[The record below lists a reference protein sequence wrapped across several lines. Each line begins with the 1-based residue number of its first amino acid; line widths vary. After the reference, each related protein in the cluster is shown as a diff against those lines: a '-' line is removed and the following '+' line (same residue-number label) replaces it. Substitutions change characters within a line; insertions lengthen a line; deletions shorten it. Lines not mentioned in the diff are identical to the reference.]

1 MKQKKLHKK
10 IGALFL
16 AAAIV
21 TVGSSQLV
29 VNADALGTTD
39 AGLPGIEARV
49 GNYAKEVNPSDYFFE
64 VRYVD
69 GAGNPVPGGGN
80 IEFET
85 TGPYSREDIPLPYGY
100 MEVIPAHPGEDWL
113 YPTALEFVDGQWVV
127 TNPVVEIMVEKMASV
142 DIIFKDTD
150 GNILEDLGYTKFYD
164 GEGGGIERVNTP
176 EGYEFVGEN
185 TYAVDVTRDADG
197 RLVANPT
204 QVTFVVKVVQGDGS
218 ESNPYR
224 IRNAEDLKEFA
235 KTVNDGELAACAE
248 LTADID
254 LNPGVTFYEDG
265 SYQGGTPEQWTT
277 IEDYNGIFNGNG
289 KTIRGLYIDNDSD
302 YQGLFGENTGTIKN
316 LGIIDSY
323 VSAKKYVGSIVGRNG
338 TGVVENCYNKG
349 FVNGESTVGGIAGY
363 THGTMQNCFNTGNIT
378 GSGNT
383 VGGVTGHSVTSL
395 QACYNTGAVT
405 GGADTVGGVA
415 GSAKGIVANCFNTG
429 NVVGTGHFSW
439 ETHVGG
445 VVGSCATYG
454 IACKIENCYN
464 AGNVTGNH
472 SVTGGIAGDVN
483 RRGEV
488 VNCYNIGTIKS
499 QAYAGGITGNLSQGT
514 LKLCHNTGAVQAED
528 PAQAGPVAGKQS
540 GAYTI
545 ENTYYLSD
553 TETQDGGKTKEQF
566 ASGAVAFLL
575 NEDQSAMVWKQNIDN
590 GEEKDNYP
598 TLSGGDVYKVN
609 QYSTCNKSDTPVEV
623 YSNTDADILGAH
635 RFGDWTTA
643 EEPTCTQAGMKE
655 RTCALCNHKETEEL
669 SPLGHHTELKNV
681 KEATC
686 TEEGYTGDQV
696 CSVCGEV
703 VEKGSTVAKIAHN
716 FQNGKCIVCGA
727 SDPSDV
733 PVDGNEGDTDN
744 PNTGESSHF
753 VLWMVLLLSG
763 GMLTGILTALQRK
776 KKVM

>member
-39 AGLPGIEARV
+39 AGLPAIEARV
-49 GNYAKEVNPSDYFFE
+49 GNYAKDVNPSDYFFE

-80 IEFET
+80 IIFEK

-100 MEVIPAHPGEDWL
+100 MEVVPAHPGEDWL
-113 YPTALEFVDGQWVV
+113 YPTALEFADGQWMV

-142 DIIFKDTD
+142 DIIFKDAD

-185 TYAVDVTRDADG
+185 TYAVEVTRDADG

-235 KTVNDGELAACAE
+235 KMVNDGELAACAE

-323 VSAKKYVGSIVGRNG
+323 VSAKNML
-338 TGVVENCYNKG
+338 E
-349 FVNGESTVGGIAGY
+349 A
-363 THGTMQNCFNTGNIT
+363 
-378 GSGNT
+378 
-383 VGGVTGHSVTSL
+383 
-395 QACYNTGAVT
+395 
-405 GGADTVGGVA
+405 
-415 GSAKGIVANCFNTG
+415 
-429 NVVGTGHFSW
+429 
-439 ETHVGG
+439 
-445 VVGSCATYG
+445 
-454 IACKIENCYN
+454 
-464 AGNVTGNH
+464 
-472 SVTGGIAGDVN
+472 
-483 RRGEV
+483 
-488 VNCYNIGTIKS
+488 
-499 QAYAGGITGNLSQGT
+499 
-514 LKLCHNTGAVQAED
+514 
-528 PAQAGPVAGKQS
+528 
-540 GAYTI
+540 
-545 ENTYYLSD
+545 
-553 TETQDGGKTKEQF
+553 
-566 ASGAVAFLL
+566 LL
-575 NEDQSAMVWKQNIDN
+575 DEMV
-590 GEEKDNYP
+590 
-598 TLSGGDVYKVN
+598 
-609 QYSTCNKSDTPVEV
+609 
-623 YSNTDADILGAH
+623 
-635 RFGDWTTA
+635 R
-643 EEPTCTQAGMKE
+643 
-655 RTCALCNHKETEEL
+655 AL
-669 SPLGHHTELKNV
+669 
-681 KEATC
+681 
-686 TEEGYTGDQV
+686 
-696 CSVCGEV
+696 
-703 VEKGSTVAKIAHN
+703 
-716 FQNGKCIVCGA
+716 
-727 SDPSDV
+727 
-733 PVDGNEGDTDN
+733 
-744 PNTGESSHF
+744 
-753 VLWMVLLLSG
+753 
-763 GMLTGILTALQRK
+763 
-776 KKVM
+776 

>member
-39 AGLPGIEARV
+39 ASLPAIEARV
-49 GNYAKEVNPSDYFFE
+49 GNEVNPSDYFFE
-64 VRYVD
+64 VKYIDQD
-69 GAGNPVPGGGN
+69 GNHVGGG
-80 IEFET
+80 IITFDK
-85 TGPYSREDIPLPYGY
+85 TGPYSREGIDVPDGY
-100 MEVIPAHPGEDWL
+100 VEVIPAHPGEDWL
-113 YPTALEFVDGQWVV
+113 YPTALEFIDGQWIV
-127 TNPVVEIMVEKMASV
+127 TNPMVEVMVEKMAAV
-142 DIIFKDTD
+142 DIIFKDAD
-150 GNILEDLGYTKFYD
+150 GNILEDLSYTRFYAS
-164 GEGGGIERVNTP
+164 EGGGIETVTVP

-185 TYAVDVTRDADG
+185 TYAVEITRDAHG
-197 RLVANPT
+197 HLVADPT

-248 LTADID
+248 LIADID
-254 LNPGVTFYEDG
+254 LNPGVTFHEDG

-277 IEDYNGIFNGNG
+277 IKDYNGIFNGNG
-289 KTIRGLYIDNDSD
+289 KTIRGLYIDNESE

-338 TGVVENCYNKG
+338 KGVVENCYNKG
-349 FVNGESTVGGIAGY
+349 FVNGESNVGGIAGY
-363 THGTMQNCFNTGNIT
+363 TYGAVQNCYNTGNIT
-378 GSGNT
+378 SAGNT
-383 VGGVTGHSVTSL
+383 VGGVTGHSETSL
-395 QACYNTGAVT
+395 KSCYNTGVIT
-405 GGADTVGGVA
+405 GGADTVGGVV
-415 GSAKGIVANCFNTG
+415 GSSYGIVENCFNTG
-429 NVVGTGHFSW
+429 NVTGTGNYSW
-439 ETHVGG
+439 ETNVGG
-445 VVGSCATYG
+445 VTGSCGSYSR
-454 IACKIENCYN
+454 ACTVQNCYN
-464 AGNVTGNH
+464 TGNVSGGN
-472 SVTGGIAGDVN
+472 SYTGGVSGDVSK
-483 RRGEV
+483 RGEI
-488 VNCYNIGTIKS
+488 VNCYNIGGIKS
-499 QAYAGGITGNLSQGT
+499 DAYAGGIVGENNNGTVKFCHSTGVAQGKIGEG
-514 LKLCHNTGAVQAED
+514 L
-528 PAQAGPVAGKQS
+528 VAGKLF
-540 GAYTI
+540 GTYTI

-575 NEDQSAMVWKQNIDN
+575 NENQPTMVWKQNIDN

-635 RFGDWTTA
+635 RFGDWTTTK
-643 EEPTCTQAGMKE
+643 EPTCTKAGMKE
-655 RTCALCNHKETEEL
+655 RTCTLCNHKETEEL
-669 SPLGHHTELKNV
+669 SPLGHHTELINV

-703 VEKGSTVAKIAHN
+703 VEKGSTVAKIAHD
-716 FQNGKCIVCGA
+716 FQNGKCTVCGA
-727 SDPSDV
+727 PDPSDV

-744 PNTGESSHF
+744 PNTGESSHL
-753 VLWMVLLLSG
+753 VLCMALLLLSG
-763 GMLTGILTALQRK
+763 GTLTGILTALQRK
-776 KKVM
+776 KKMV